1 MKNKPVNGIN
11 KLIAT
16 EKPSAASHL
25 LGYDSVSTDKTLL
38 IFGRCSHINLHI
50 LWTGLTP
57 IMDVEKDH

>member
-1 MKNKPVNGIN
+1 VKNKPVNGIN

-16 EKPSAASHL
+16 EEPSAASHL
-25 LGYDSVSTDKTLL
+25 LGYDAVSTDKTLL
-38 IFGRCSHINLHI
+38 IFGRCPLINLHI